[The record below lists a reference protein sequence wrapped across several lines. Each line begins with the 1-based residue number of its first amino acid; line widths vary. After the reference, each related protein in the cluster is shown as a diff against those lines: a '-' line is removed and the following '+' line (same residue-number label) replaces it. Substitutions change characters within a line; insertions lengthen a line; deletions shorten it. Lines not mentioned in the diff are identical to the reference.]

1 MKNGWTAGQYSL
13 YRAVFGGYLFVH
25 YCSLVVWG
33 PELFS
38 SAGVL
43 PNPWTS
49 PLARLFPNI
58 LVFWDSPGS
67 VQFVLILAAGMSVLF
82 AIGLWDRVAAVT
94 LWYVSTCLVDRN
106 PLITNPALP
115 FLGWLLLA
123 HALLP
128 KTPYLSLSVRDRDDA
143 VDRWRMPPE
152 LYAAAWLL
160 MAVGYTYSGLN
171 KLGSPSWLDGSALT
185 RILASPLARPGLL
198 HVAMLHVPTG
208 FLRCASWSAL
218 ALEIGFAPLSLVRR
232 ARPWIWSGMCALHLS
247 LFLLVAFPDLT
258 AGMLILHIF
267 TFEPSWLPAMQ
278 PSARENIFYDGSCGL
293 CHWAVRF
300 VIGEDTSERKFR
312 FAPLGGK
319 AFESLIPAAQRVG
332 LPDSLVVL
340 TTDGR
345 ILVRAAAAIHIL
357 RRLGGVWICVARL
370 LRFLPRPIA
379 DSAYDFIARSRY
391 RLFSRTREACLII
404 PTHLL
409 CIVDSRS
416 CAPAKTV
423 SESSNAAS
431 ESLAV

>member
-1 MKNGWTAGQYSL
+1 
-13 YRAVFGGYLFVH
+13 
-25 YCSLVVWG
+25 
-33 PELFS
+33 
-38 SAGVL
+38 
-43 PNPWTS
+43 
-49 PLARLFPNI
+49 
-58 LVFWDSPGS
+58 
-67 VQFVLILAAGMSVLF
+67 
-82 AIGLWDRVAAVT
+82 
-94 LWYVSTCLVDRN
+94 VDRN

-143 VDRWRMPPE
+143 VIRWRMQPE

-185 RILASPLARPGLL
+185 RILASPLARPGLFR
-198 HVAMLHVPTG
+198 VALLHVPAG

-258 AGMLILHIF
+258 AGMLIVHLF

-278 PSARENIFYDGSCGL
+278 PRERENIFYDGSCGL

-300 VIGEDTSERKFR
+300 VIGEDISERKFR

-345 ILVRAAAAIHIL
+345 ILVRSAAAIHIL
-357 RRLGGVWICVARL
+357 GRLGGVWICVARL

-409 CIVDSRS
+409 CIVDSRGCS
-416 CAPAKTV
+416 SAQTV
-423 SESSNAAS
+423 SESPNAAS

>member
-25 YCSLVVWG
+25 YCGLVAWG

-38 SAGVL
+38 RAGVL

-58 LVFWDSPGS
+58 LVICDSRGS
-67 VQFVLILAAGMSVLF
+67 VQFVLVVAAVMSVLF

-128 KTPYLSLSVRDRDDA
+128 KTPYLSLSVRERDDA
-143 VDRWRMPPE
+143 VVRWRMPPE
-152 LYAAAWLL
+152 LYAAAWIL
-160 MAVGYTYSGLN
+160 MALGYTYSGLN

-185 RILASPLARPGLL
+185 RILQSPLARPGMLRDALL
-198 HVAMLHVPTG
+198 HVPDG
-208 FLRCASWSAL
+208 FFRCASWSAL

-232 ARPWIWSGMCALHLS
+232 ARPWIWSAMCALHLS

-258 AGMLILHIF
+258 AGMLIVHLF
-267 TFEPSWLPAMQ
+267 TFDPSWLPAMQ

-312 FAPLGGK
+312 FGPLGGK
-319 AFESLIPAAQRVG
+319 AFESLIPFAQRVR

-340 TTDGR
+340 TADGR
-345 ILVRAAAAIHIL
+345 VLVRSAAAIHIL
-357 RRLGGVWICVARL
+357 RRLGGAWICVARL
-370 LRFLPRPIA
+370 LRLLPRPIA
-379 DSAYDFIARSRY
+379 DSAYDLIARSRY

-404 PTHLL
+404 PPRLS

-416 CAPAKTV
+416 CAPAQTV

-431 ESLAV
+431 ETLSA